1 MESYVISGLIYQG
14 YYPTP
19 CFRKARLYTRC
30 ASPTMQM
37 RDSDLDDLT
46 NIGKNEN
53 VGCDYL
59 GEGDVRTHWI
69 LEAEDG
75 PVDLQQYRGQKIR

>member
-1 MESYVISGLIYQG
+1 
-14 YYPTP
+14 
-19 CFRKARLYTRC
+19 
-30 ASPTMQM
+30 MQM

-46 NIGKNEN
+46 KIGKNEN